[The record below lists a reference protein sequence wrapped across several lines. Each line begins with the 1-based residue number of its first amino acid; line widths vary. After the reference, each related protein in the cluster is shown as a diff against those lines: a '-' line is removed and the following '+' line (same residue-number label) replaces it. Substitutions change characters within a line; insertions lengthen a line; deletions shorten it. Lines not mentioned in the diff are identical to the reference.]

1 MTAIQSE
8 PEYWW
13 VREKE
18 TGRVIPVEL
27 WKTTNPEFNDT
38 IIMIGDSGGYD
49 VKFYELLE
57 RVQMP
62 QGHGA

>member
-1 MTAIQSE
+1 MTVSPSE

-27 WKTTNPEFNDT
+27 WKTRDPAFNDT
-38 IIMIGDSGGYD
+38 VVMIGDSGGYD
-49 VKFYELLE
+49 VKFYELIE
-57 RVQMP
+57 RLQMP
-62 QGHGA
+62 QERGS